1 MFKKKFKVSILDEKW
16 TEIQRNLF
24 LEFIPR
30 IDEFILIGEVYYM
43 VINIIYRLDSNKE
56 IFVVVKKIDNQK
68 LLD

>member
-16 TEIQRNLF
+16 TEIQRNLS
-24 LEFIPR
+24 LGFIPR
-30 IDEFILIGEVYYM
+30 IDEFILIGEIYFM
-43 VINIIYRLDSNKE
+43 VINIIYRLEPNEE

>member
-16 TEIQRNLF
+16 TEVQRNLS
-24 LEFIPR
+24 LGFIPR
-30 IDEFILIGEVYYM
+30 IDEFILIGEIYFM
-43 VINIIYRLDSNKE
+43 VINIIYRLEPNKE